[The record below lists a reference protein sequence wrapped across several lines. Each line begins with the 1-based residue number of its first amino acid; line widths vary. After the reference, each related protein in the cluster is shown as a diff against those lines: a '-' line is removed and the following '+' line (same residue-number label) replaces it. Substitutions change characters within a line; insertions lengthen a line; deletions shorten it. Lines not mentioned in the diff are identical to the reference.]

1 MQKLLA
7 IFSLT
12 TILLLVSTPDF
23 AGTAQTYGPTK
34 ATDQLWYIA
43 QKVRPSQEVSKQQT
57 MVALLKANPQAFTA
71 NNVNG
76 LRAGYLLAI
85 PSLAQIKAIPATQA
99 LIQIS
104 EQNAAWMTQPESNPI
119 AAKNTPEPLFSLLG
133 LRAQQELPPWL
144 VNPIA
149 FPLKPNVLISQSPKL
164 SGSPTSYL
172 TVAAAQQL
180 IEKDIADHLTQITQR
195 FDDFLKKINEV
206 QQTAEQKLES
216 IADEH
221 STMKNQIASLDKQV
235 QQLRDNYLHFSA
247 ATTQRAHYNEIGF
260 WILGLSVL
268 ACLLVLIYTT
278 SRRRRVS
285 VQIKENPTA
294 SLKDTIETIDDEYD
308 YLGSQEGVSAKL
320 DLARAYIDM
329 GNTEQASQVL
339 EDVIN
344 HGNEDQ
350 RLAARKILADI
361 TRDTVH

>member
-12 TILLLVSTPDF
+12 TILLLVSTPNF
-23 AGTAQTYGPTK
+23 AGPTQTYGPTK

-76 LRAGYLLAI
+76 LRAGYRLSI
-85 PSLAQIKAIPATQA
+85 PSLAQIKAIPATNA

-104 EQNAAWMTQPESNPI
+104 EQNAAWLNQVTLNPVAVKNAPES
-119 AAKNTPEPLFSLLG
+119 LFTLLG
-133 LRAQQELPPWL
+133 LSAPQELPAWL
-144 VNPIA
+144 VNPLA
-149 FPLKPNVLISQSPKL
+149 FPLKPTVLISRSPAL
-164 SGSPTSYL
+164 PAPSNSYL

-180 IEKDIADHLTQITQR
+180 IEKDIADHLTQFSQR
-195 FDDFLKKINEV
+195 LDDFLNKIKELGQNT
-206 QQTAEQKLES
+206 QQKLES
-216 IADEH
+216 VSDEQ

-235 QQLRDNYLHFSA
+235 QQLRDNYLHISA
-247 ATTQRAHYNEIGF
+247 ATLQGSTYNEIGF
-260 WILGLSVL
+260 WILGSSVL
-268 ACLLVLIYTT
+268 LCLLILIYTT
-278 SRRRRVS
+278 SRRRKLS
-285 VQIKENPTA
+285 VQLKENGTA